1 MPNVPTPH
9 NEAREG
15 EIAPFVL
22 MPGDPLRAEKL
33 ADNYLS
39 DVKRFNTV
47 RNMFGYTGTYKGER
61 ISVMGSGMGI
71 PSIGIYSYEL
81 YHFYNVETIVRI
93 GTAGAL
99 SPDVDVR
106 DIVLGEGACTDS
118 NYAQQFRA
126 PGTLA
131 PIADFGLLRKAADVA
146 DCLGYPVRVG
156 NVVSSDVFY
165 NDNET
170 VNDRWA
176 RMGVLAVE
184 MESAALYLN
193 AMRARKKALTILT
206 ISDKPASGESLSA
219 QERQESLTRMM
230 EIALTLAT
238 DG

>member
-206 ISDKPASGESLSA
+206 ISDKPATGESLSA

-230 EIALTLAT
+230 EIALTLAI

>member
-131 PIADFGLLRKAADVA
+131 
-146 DCLGYPVRVG
+146 
-156 NVVSSDVFY
+156 
-165 NDNET
+165 
-170 VNDRWA
+170 
-176 RMGVLAVE
+176 
-184 MESAALYLN
+184 LYLN

-206 ISDKPASGESLSA
+206 ISDKPATGESLSA

>member
-131 PIADFGLLRKAADVA
+131 PIADFGLLRKAADAA
-146 DCLGYPVRVG
+146 DRLGYPVRVG

-165 NDNET
+165 NDDET

-206 ISDKPASGESLSA
+206 ISDKPATGESLSA

-230 EIALTLAT
+230 EVALTLAT

>member
-131 PIADFGLLRKAADVA
+131 PIADFGLLRKAADAA
-146 DCLGYPVRVG
+146 DCLGYPARVG

-165 NDNET
+165 NDDET

-230 EIALTLAT
+230 EVALTLAT

>member
-39 DVKRFNTV
+39 DAKRFNTV

-131 PIADFGLLRKAADVA
+131 PIADFGLLRKAADAA

-165 NDNET
+165 NDDET

-193 AMRARKKALTILT
+193 AMRAHKKALTILT
-206 ISDKPASGESLSA
+206 ISDKPATGESLSA

-230 EIALTLAT
+230 EIALILAT